1 MPSFGLALGV
11 AGGPAETTEV
21 TSLQFVTYVVRTP
34 DGWKHYVS
42 FLPFEHVVSAN
53 GLVPEAIVG
62 MLLRPLEDGGKYA
75 PDNFSPNRAF
85 VDFMHEAIAR
95 RGPDVPDLQ
104 AEARRR
110 GDGWID
116 VVDQRTKMTG
126 GAVPIEDLV
135 GGFEIRGGNLVPGG
149 YQRNPNHVI
158 LSEDGFFQLPEE
170 LEQALLEELKALE
183 HRPPD

>member
-1 MPSFGLALGV
+1 MRSLDRFAIRRNQRCGRLRTLCPIARSV
-11 AGGPAETTEV
+11 TAE
-21 TSLQFVTYVVRTP
+21 F
-34 DGWKHYVS
+34 
-42 FLPFEHVVSAN
+42 A
-53 GLVPEAIVG
+53 
-62 MLLRPLEDGGKYA
+62 RPLESEEA
-75 PDNFSPNRAF
+75 PCESLWRAGNW
-85 VDFMHEAIAR
+85 R
-95 RGPDVPDLQ
+95 RTSRGRSNCRVGPTHDLQ
-104 AEARRR
+104 HGERPSTDR
-110 GDGWID
+110 
-116 VVDQRTKMTG
+116 